1 MTIGYWHQ
9 VMSSGLAV
17 PVDRPLSDLT
27 AELTAMLGSPDPE
40 LRDGLA
46 YPALATWIS
55 RGTYDFLLSGL
66 GDGIAAGLQYRL
78 GEVDTDSVFRR
89 SYSALVLGECIA
101 RDGIVSLVGK
111 DKVLQWGDRLASWFL
126 REQDVRGWVPESG
139 WAHALAHGAD
149 TLSRLAQSRHLEIPE
164 LSVILD
170 VIADRLVDSDTP
182 LLLSGEP
189 DRLAV
194 TVVTVL
200 RRNQI
205 PLSMVEPWLVRV
217 AVAADPHARRR
228 EGDPYRGTHNAAAF
242 LRSLYLHLELTT
254 PAPEIR
260 SDALLTLV
268 DLLRRT
274 NPFTLGVPG
283 SAS

>member
-1 MTIGYWHQ
+1 
-9 VMSSGLAV
+9 
-17 PVDRPLSDLT
+17 
-27 AELTAMLGSPDPE
+27 
-40 LRDGLA
+40 LA

-66 GDGIAAGLQYRL
+66 GDGIATGLQYGL
-78 GEVDTDSVFRR
+78 GEVGTDSVFRR

-101 RDGIVSLVGK
+101 RDRSVSLVGK
-111 DKVLQWGDRLASWFL
+111 DKVLEWGDRLAGWFL
-126 REQDVRGWVPESG
+126 REQDVRGWIPESG

-149 TLSRLAQSRHLEIPE
+149 SLGQLAGSRHLDIPE

-170 VIADRLVDSDTP
+170 VIADRIVDPETP
-182 LLLSGEP
+182 LLLSGES

-200 RRNQI
+200 RRNLI
-205 PLSMVEPWLVRV
+205 PLNMVEPWLARV
-217 AVAADPHARRR
+217 AAAADPHARRR
-228 EGDPYRGTHNAAAF
+228 DGDPYRGTHNAAAF

-254 PAPEIR
+254 PAPAIR
-260 SDALLTLV
+260 PDTLLTLV

-274 NPFTLGVPG
+274 NPFTLGVAG
-283 SAS
+283 RHS